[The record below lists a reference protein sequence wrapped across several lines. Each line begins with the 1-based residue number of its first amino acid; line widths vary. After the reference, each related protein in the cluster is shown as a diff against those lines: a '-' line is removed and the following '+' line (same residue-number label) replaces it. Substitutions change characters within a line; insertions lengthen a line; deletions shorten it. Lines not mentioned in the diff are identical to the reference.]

1 MIIYIYLIS
10 FTIINSFLFYYKN
23 QLHQIEHFY
32 NTVNSFDEVL
42 DNLCTSTASDG
53 NDQYNNGE
61 CVVSDCPLETCY
73 KTSGSSLIPETSKQ
87 DLYNGECV
95 SKQQTKRNAYN
106 CTPYVEPSP
115 PPPPPSPS
123 TYVAPQSY
131 EERNY
136 GGQTSVIQQQVAQ
149 QPQVYS
155 QPMFSQ
161 PMYSQPMNSQPVYSP
176 QQPMSR
182 APASPSAPFVTTTP
196 VTATAKFVLTPSS
209 EQKEPNYLKHDYA
222 EIKDCEEYEYWNHD
236 NQQCTECSS
245 DYVLKNRRGV
255 TSSAACKEKVDC
267 IGHKVKCYT
276 PECAIEYRDKIVN
289 EEDNSCDIPTNCD
302 FSCTKPPDQCPRNP
316 RTPCVHPEDKTFQ
329 RYRYNNTCELESVV
343 DPGKTITSCERCRR
357 YTRPDGTVVNQRL
370 KRENGVVVCKEI

>member
-1 MIIYIYLIS
+1 
-10 FTIINSFLFYYKN
+10 
-23 QLHQIEHFY
+23 
-32 NTVNSFDEVL
+32 
-42 DNLCTSTASDG
+42 
-53 NDQYNNGE
+53 
-61 CVVSDCPLETCY
+61 
-73 KTSGSSLIPETSKQ
+73 
-87 DLYNGECV
+87 
-95 SKQQTKRNAYN
+95 
-106 CTPYVEPSP
+106 
-115 PPPPPSPS
+115 
-123 TYVAPQSY
+123 
-131 EERNY
+131 
-136 GGQTSVIQQQVAQ
+136 
-149 QPQVYS
+149 
-155 QPMFSQ
+155 
-161 PMYSQPMNSQPVYSP
+161 
-176 QQPMSR
+176 
-182 APASPSAPFVTTTP
+182 
-196 VTATAKFVLTPSS
+196 VLTPSS

-276 PECAIEYRDKIVN
+276 PECAIEYKDKIVN

-302 FSCTKPPDQCPRNP
+302 FSCTKPPDPCPRNP